1 MLYQPISIQSIAIDL
16 GEGCF
21 AGAIAGSLP
30 PKGFFQFGN
39 LLKSVMVEGIQR
51 TDLSNLE
58 YRHFR
63 RSGKYRLRTSV
74 QAAG

>member
-1 MLYQPISIQSIAIDL
+1 MLHQPISIQKIAANL

-30 PKGFFQFGN
+30 PQGFDQVSN
-39 LLKSVMVEGIQR
+39 ILKSSMYKGIHR
-51 TDLSNLE
+51 LDLSDLG

-63 RSGKYRLRTSV
+63 RSGKYRLQTSV